1 MRDTRKVLLTSTLLV
16 VLLASWLRSSD
27 CVKETPSSKGNS
39 QPIAE
44 KSSSASLHNV
54 KAAFHALMAKENN
67 ISKRK
72 KEETRCSEWQ
82 EETRARWT
90 ADDFPNRFD
99 VVPGNS
105 WDGIDRSNGYERFAQ
120 GAMEQLVMQTR
131 RRFLRKQDRKL
142 EQEMLKEVQE
152 PRQLFEDN
160 GIHGRGLVCAPD
172 TRLVQEIDSEA

>member
-1 MRDTRKVLLTSTLLV
+1 MGGTRKVLLTSTLLA

-27 CVKETPSSKGNS
+27 CVKEPPSSKGNS

-54 KAAFHALMAKENN
+54 KAAFHALMAKENK

-72 KEETRCSEWQ
+72 KEDTGRSEWQ
-82 EETRARWT
+82 EETKARWT

-105 WDGIDRSNGYERFAQ
+105 WDGIDRSNGYERR
-120 GAMEQLVMQTR
+120 L
-131 RRFLRKQDRKL
+131 LRKQDRRL

-152 PRQLFEDN
+152 PQQLFEDN
-160 GIHGRGLVCAPD
+160 
-172 TRLVQEIDSEA
+172 VQEFDSED